1 MQTETLERALS
12 THPFLA
18 ELGTEHLHFLS
29 GCAKNARFDRDAYVM
44 REGSPAVSLFLI
56 REGRIAL
63 ESHIPGR
70 GAVQVETLGPG
81 DLLGWSALFPPHY
94 WHLDGRAIEPTLA
107 FELDGEC
114 LRSKIENDKDFGYII
129 TRRLLHVVHRRLERA
144 RLQQLDV
151 YKAELG

>member
-1 MQTETLERALS
+1 MQPETLERALS

-18 ELGTEHLHFLS
+18 DLGTEHLHFLS
-29 GCAKNARFDRDAYVM
+29 GCAKNAPFERDAYVM
-44 REGSPAVSLFLI
+44 REGDRAVSLFLI
-56 REGRIAL
+56 RGGRIAL
-63 ESHIPGR
+63 ESHLPGR

-81 DLLGWSALFPPHY
+81 DVLGWSALFPPHY
-94 WHLDGRAIEPTLA
+94 WHLDGRAIEPALA

-114 LRSKIENDKDFGYII
+114 LRNKIEADKDFGYAI